1 MNFKLLRNPHL
12 TEKTWTQKELSN
24 QVTFMVDLKANKV
37 EIKRTIEDM
46 FKVTVLG
53 VNTIRV
59 RGKEKRMGRFT
70 GRRPDWKKAI
80 VTLKEGDRIEYFEGV
95 CPPAGEA

>member
-95 CPPAGEA
+95 